1 MADYY
6 LQIRINSMILKD
18 LETHEE
24 YNVTG
29 EFSSSRLIIGD
40 FFVAEYVLY
49 QLVCK
54 MGLKVKLPFASRHR
68 VLVQALEKN
77 EGGLSMVENRL
88 LTEVV
93 YSAFNQKI
101 KKLVIID
108 DTLPLPQKEAKEIL
122 LNSNTDNK
130 HHRHK

>member
-6 LQIRINSMILKD
+6 LQIRTNSMTLKN

-24 YNVTG
+24 YSAAG
-29 EFSSSRLIIGD
+29 EFTSSRLIVGE

-49 QLVCK
+49 QLICK

-68 VLVQALEKN
+68 ILVQALDKN
-77 EGGLSMVENRL
+77 EGGLSMVEHRL
-88 LTEVV
+88 LSEVV

-108 DTLPLPQKEAKEIL
+108 DTLPLPQTQAKEVL
-122 LNSNTDNK
+122 LNSVETTKNNHSK
-130 HHRHK
+130 